1 MGRNRIFTF
10 GAAALGFFGSTVVA
24 LNAADLLAPPPV
36 AEPVAYPVTELGS
49 GWYLRGDLA
58 YTAFDKVKEAPF
70 GQGVPFDR
78 MALKETWGA
87 GGGLG
92 YKFNNW
98 LRADLTA
105 DWRADADFRAYSSR
119 TNYTQGFS
127 TDRAKLEVGTLLL
140 NGYVDLGT
148 WWGVTPYVG
157 AGLGGAQNFFH
168 RYTAQVTCLTPVCGS
183 GQDPLDPAFVPFPLG
198 PQNPP
203 SIVPS
208 RTSYNFAWAL
218 MGGVA
223 VDLPAGFKL
232 DVGYR
237 YANVGEVRTRL
248 DAYGVGT
255 RLEPVGLHEVRAG
268 IRYMIDH

>member
-1 MGRNRIFTF
+1 MRRNKVFTF
-10 GAAALGFFGSTVVA
+10 GVAAIGFFGSSVA
-24 LNAADLLAPPPV
+24 VLNAADLLGPPPM

-49 GWYLRGDLA
+49 GWYLRGDF
-58 YTAFDKVKEAPF
+58 TATEFGKVREEPF

-78 MALKETWGA
+78 LSLKETWG
-87 GGGLG
+87 GGGGVG

-98 LRADLTA
+98 VRADITA

-119 TNYTQGFS
+119 TNYTEGFS
-127 TDRAKLEVGTLLL
+127 TDRAKVEVGTLLV

-157 AGLGGAQNFFH
+157 AGVGAAQNFFH
-168 RYTAQVTCLTPVCGS
+168 RYTGQVTCLTVVCGS
-183 GQDPLDPAFVPFPLG
+183 GQDPADPAFVPAALG
-198 PQNPP
+198 AQNPP
-203 SIVPS
+203 ASVPS
-208 RTSYNFAWAL
+208 RTSYNLAWAL

-237 YANVGEVRTRL
+237 YANVGEARTRL
-248 DAYGVGT
+248 DSFGVGT
-255 RLEPVGLHEVRAG
+255 RLQPLDLHEVRAG
-268 IRYMIDH
+268 IRYMID